1 MMVDLYPPIAVI
13 RAGLFGHTEPV
24 AEGNEDP
31 ALAAVDFAAA
41 GASEPPA
48 FLKNLIARKVA
59 ADHAFAGRIPLARGQ
74 IRRLARVGG
83 HSPGTGRPLQR
94 ALGVLLGAHLGQGRW
109 LGWLVAQEADYAGDR
124 DLVLEES
131 DGPCAPEAAL
141 VQCWNPVELFVDGS
155 AAVLAILT
163 PARMLAVMTLAS
175 GGADATAAVLP
186 RPGRLGARDLDGA
199 VVVTGTPLADEAD
212 PRHAYRQLYGE
223 LANEIRDAVRQ
234 PGGDPIGAGQAGWL
248 ERWRRFFSRPA
259 LGMLAV
265 ALLVVQT
272 LWLWGPGHEPEAEV
286 YRGASYNAGE
296 HPCAGAIRI
305 VFKPGTA
312 LSEIIL
318 LVRKADTSIA
328 QGPSE
333 TGEFWLRVPVDR
345 HIEETLALLKSSA
358 YVETADIA
366 TLAKPGCEGK

>member
-1 MMVDLYPPIAVI
+1 MMADLYPPIAVI
-13 RAGLFGHTEPV
+13 RAGLFGRPDQL
-24 AEGNEDP
+24 AEDNEDP
-31 ALAAVDFAAA
+31 AFAAVDFAAA
-41 GASEPPA
+41 GACEPPA

-59 ADHAFAGRIPLARGQ
+59 ANRAFAGRVPLASGQ
-74 IRRLARVGG
+74 IRRLVRVGG

-94 ALGVLLGAHLGQGRW
+94 ALGVLLGAYLGQGRW

-155 AAVLAILT
+155 EAVLAILT
-163 PARMLAVMTLAS
+163 PARMLAVMTLAC
-175 GGADATAAVLP
+175 GGADEAAGVLP

-199 VVVTGTPLADEAD
+199 VVVTGTPLADEDD
-212 PRHAYRQLYGE
+212 PRHAYRRLYGE
-223 LANEIRDAVRQ
+223 LANEIRDAVLQ
-234 PGGDPIGAGQAGWL
+234 PAGESASPGQLDWL
-248 ERWRRFFSRPA
+248 ERFRRLFARPA

-272 LWLWGPGHEPEAEV
+272 LWLWGPGYEPEAEV
-286 YRGASYNAGE
+286 YRGAAYNAGE
-296 HPCAGAIRI
+296 HPCAGVIRV

-345 HIEETLALLKSSA
+345 RIDETLALLKSSA